1 MRSIQLKAMK
11 IFQYTSTMSE
21 FGSMFIFF
29 YIFNF
34 LCVMIYVSISSVQ
47 SLIHVRLFVTP
58 WTAACQAS
66 LSFTNSWS
74 LLRLMSAES
83 VMKILLAK
91 EGLPLPGLVNR
102 QSIEPSLEHVFDVQ
116 AIQSQPDLLHLTWA
130 FQEAIFICLNYP
142 RSRYLV
148 IRDYIYSLDPTE
160 VIQIGLS

>member
-1 MRSIQLKAMK
+1 MRSIQLKAMT

-102 QSIEPSLEHVFDVQ
+102 
-116 AIQSQPDLLHLTWA
+116 
-130 FQEAIFICLNYP
+130 
-142 RSRYLV
+142 
-148 IRDYIYSLDPTE
+148 
-160 VIQIGLS
+160 